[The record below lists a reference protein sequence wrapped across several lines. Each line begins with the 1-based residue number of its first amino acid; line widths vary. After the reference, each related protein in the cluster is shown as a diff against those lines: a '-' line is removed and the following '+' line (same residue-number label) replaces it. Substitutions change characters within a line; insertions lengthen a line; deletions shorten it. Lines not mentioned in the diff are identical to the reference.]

1 MLISPAWA
9 HGSVVPAETLGG
21 GTALLIIL
29 AAVAAFLLV
38 YRGQKKWRKRQLRRD
53 GSGE

>member
-29 AAVAAFLLV
+29 AAIAAFLLI
-38 YRGQKKWRKRQLRRD
+38 YRGQKRWRKRQLRRD
-53 GSGE
+53 GSGK